1 MVTDNMDDNEF
12 ICTDCGLHV
21 GREVN
26 NSLEIC
32 YQCQLELGILR
43 GNEMKA

>member
-12 ICTDCGLHV
+12 VRTNCGSHV

-26 NSLEIC
+26 NSLDIC
-32 YQCQLELGILR
+32 YQCQLELRILR
-43 GNEMKA
+43 GNEIKA